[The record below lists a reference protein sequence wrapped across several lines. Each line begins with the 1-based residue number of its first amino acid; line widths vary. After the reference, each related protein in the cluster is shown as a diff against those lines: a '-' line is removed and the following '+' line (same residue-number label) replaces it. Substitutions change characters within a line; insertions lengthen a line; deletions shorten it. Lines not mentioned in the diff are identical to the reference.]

1 MNLKEIVD
9 EIIQLNNPSKHKSS
23 LDIFRLLDNN
33 RKLFL
38 NELDK
43 EDFTALVNGFEKLSY
58 ASPAEY
64 TTNAY
69 LNDYERL
76 YGSLVYHLN
85 KIV

>member
-9 EIIQLNNPSKHKSS
+9 EIIQVNNPSKHKSA

-38 NELDK
+38 KELDK
-43 EDFTALVNGFEKLSY
+43 DDFIPLVNGFEKLSY
-58 ASPAEY
+58 ADPKDYS
-64 TTNAY
+64 TTSY

-76 YGSLVYHLN
+76 YGSLLYQIN